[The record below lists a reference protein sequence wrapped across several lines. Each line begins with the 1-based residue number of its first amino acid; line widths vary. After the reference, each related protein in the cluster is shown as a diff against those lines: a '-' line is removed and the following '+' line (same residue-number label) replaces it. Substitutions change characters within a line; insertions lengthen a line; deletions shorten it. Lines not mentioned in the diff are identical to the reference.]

1 MKQKL
6 FLTEV
11 IMTTTSKKVTDRI
24 NYSNRKKT
32 NTDFSNKDLKRS
44 NCFSS
49 DFSGSNF
56 SQTSFKGA
64 QFKHC
69 NFLDC
74 NFESAEFIAT
84 NLRNSKFV
92 NAKFKDVIFDSANLE
107 GVNFENATFDNV
119 IFANTDTTKAIN
131 FDASVTGI
139 RLFDAVPELNISD
152 RLERAIKASKKNE
165 FIKSAGVLD
174 TKTGTI
180 NPVSVMI
187 LLENFSEEV
196 LISAFSRLKKDID
209 KNFATLSYLINEIK
223 AFQEESSK

>member
-1 MKQKL
+1 
-6 FLTEV
+6 
-11 IMTTTSKKVTDRI
+11 MTTATTSKKANDRI
-24 NYSNRKKT
+24 NYSNRKKI
-32 NTDFSNKDLKRS
+32 NADFSNKDLKRS

-56 SQTSFKGA
+56 SHASFKGA

-69 NFLDC
+69 NF
-74 NFESAEFIAT
+74 FECDFVSSEFIAT

-107 GVNFENATFDNV
+107 GVNFENASFDNV
-119 IFANTDTTKAIN
+119 VFANTDTSQAIN
-131 FDASVTGI
+131 FDASATGI
-139 RLFDAVPELNISD
+139 RLFEALPELNISE
-152 RLERAIKASKKNE
+152 RLERSVKASKKNE

-180 NPVSVMI
+180 NPISIMI

-196 LISAFSRLKKDID
+196 LITAFSRLKKDVD
-209 KNFATLSYLINEIK
+209 TNFATLSYLIEEIK
-223 AFQEESSK
+223 AYQIDGLR